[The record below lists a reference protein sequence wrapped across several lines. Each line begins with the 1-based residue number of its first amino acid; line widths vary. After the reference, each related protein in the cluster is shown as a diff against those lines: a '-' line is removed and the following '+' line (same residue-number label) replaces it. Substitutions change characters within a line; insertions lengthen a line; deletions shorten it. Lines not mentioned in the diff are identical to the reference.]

1 MKKSQKKTTFAQE
14 EIRKVDVY
22 FQELDNTFKGNKVV
36 YAVFLTLAFFGVLG
50 LIWMIPFP
58 QLDFLKRMNAHT
70 YLNWASFYIA
80 IVVYI
85 YLKIAPTLS
94 YAILFTIG
102 IMSFFIVQLEYL
114 EKDGGPSVVLVTA
127 ILALVGLAGLGLYSR
142 REPTFSSSSFNR
154 LLWIGPIWLWSKVFR
169 FLKIK
174 Y

>member
-70 YLNWASFYIA
+70 YLNWGSFYIA